1 MLVLAD
7 PAQAGLPLLFIHRS
21 QHVPSHRGQIAFP
34 GGGADPADADVV
46 ATALREAHEEMGVEA
61 TRVEVIGTLPPLLT
75 RTSGRPLDPVVALT
89 TAPLEA
95 RPDPFEVAEWFW
107 VPLTDLLAAPVTER
121 TLPLAPVGRP
131 VVFIEVGGR
140 IIWGATGA
148 IVVELLARIRS
159 RLDPPGPLPQR

>member
-1 MLVLAD
+1 
-7 PAQAGLPLLFIHRS
+7 
-21 QHVPSHRGQIAFP
+21 
-34 GGGADPADADVV
+34 VV

-61 TRVEVIGTLPPLLT
+61 SRVEVIGTLPPFMT
-75 RTSGRPLDPVVALT
+75 RTSGRPVDPVVALT

-95 RPDPFEVAEWFW
+95 RPDAFEVADWFW
-107 VPLTDLLAAPVTER
+107 VPLADLLAAPVTER
-121 TLPLAPVGRP
+121 TLPLAPLGRP

-159 RLDPPGPLPQR
+159 RLDPPGPPPQR